1 MQYPDRSTRTI
12 IRFCIPN
19 FGMIFDCAFPK
30 KARSEK
36 RNFQCFAFRKS
47 DSTSFPR
54 VAMQNKMESVEGV
67 EQDQG
72 VVKYLVFY
80 DSLSRIKSMCT
91 GQTELIIWVR
101 FEDEDGL
108 MVDQVIQQLKTRL
121 ANYSRNCLVL
131 SVGSKGR

>member
-1 MQYPDRSTRTI
+1 MRKAYTYNIQLQRTQQTAHSACSVYHVVNI
-12 IRFCIPN
+12 SGTAESGYNCIETNTLERFCIPN

-67 EQDQG
+67 EQDQR
-72 VVKYLVFY
+72 VVKYL
-80 DSLSRIKSMCT
+80 
-91 GQTELIIWVR
+91 
-101 FEDEDGL
+101 
-108 MVDQVIQQLKTRL
+108 
-121 ANYSRNCLVL
+121 
-131 SVGSKGR
+131 